1 MKVKASLKNLK
12 QRHGGNKIVK
22 RGTKVFVINK
32 MNRKF
37 KARQK

>member
-1 MKVKASLKNLK
+1 MKLKSSIRTLK
-12 QRHGGNKIVK
+12 RRHKSNKMVK

-32 MNRKF
+32 VDHRF